1 VTTPKRTT
9 VVLVDDHPVFR
20 HGLAALLAEDGIDVV
35 AQAGTAADAISA
47 VATHRPDVVVM
58 DLHLPDLS
66 GVQATRKILAA
77 QPDVRILVLTMDS
90 ADAAAL
96 AALRAGARG
105 YLLKEAAAESIGGA
119 IAALVRG
126 ELVLD
131 AHVADRLP
139 SLLARREATNRPADG
154 AAPNSLDIDGLS
166 SRELEILTLVA
177 QGLGN
182 AEIGGRLYLAE
193 KTVRNNVTSILA
205 KTESA
210 TRAALIARARD
221 LGL

>member
-1 VTTPKRTT
+1 MTEIRRTS

-20 HGLAALLAEDGIDVV
+20 HGLAMLLAEDHIDVV
-35 AQAGTAADAISA
+35 ASIGTAEDALAALADC
-47 VATHRPDVVVM
+47 RPDVVVM
-58 DLHLPDLS
+58 DLHLPGMS
-66 GVQATRKILAA
+66 GVQAIRQVLAG

-119 IAALVRG
+119 ISALMRG

-139 SLLARREATNRPADG
+139 SLLAQRQATESPG
-154 AAPNSLDIDGLS
+154 LDSLS
-166 SRELEILTLVA
+166 SRELEVLTLVA
-177 QGLGN
+177 QGLAN
-182 AEIGGRLYLAE
+182 AEIGSRLFLAE

-205 KTESA
+205 KTGMAS
-210 TRAALIARARD
+210 RPALIALARD
-221 LGL
+221 RGV